1 MFEKSSYKKLYRG
14 TRWFDD
20 IEEASSFLVCV
31 QVNDDESVPSSL
43 SNATVRPQD
52 RNDIFYERGF
62 IHADVQAKDFAAL
75 DADPDIILWNVA
87 RKVGPVEFSDDQI
100 WAALQQY
107 ECEFRMMQPINPE
120 TRLEFK
126 ERDPIGY
133 IECMSGMERVLYR
146 AIGYY

>member
-14 TRWFDD
+14 TRWFED